1 MQAQELQIKIGK
13 KLKELR
19 VVNGW
24 TQEEASK
31 QLHICRNTYS
41 DIELG
46 KTDIALSRLIQFA
59 NFYDVDVDY
68 FVSENGK
75 VVFYLTGNQNTQAK
89 IDKIEKQ
96 CNEYHGSVAEEK
108 MQNKLEEMQGKL
120 DGAKEAEIE
129 NLKIQIAQ
137 LQKINA
143 LLEKNQ

>member
-24 TQEEASK
+24 TQEEAAK

-46 KTDIALSRLIQFA
+46 KTDMALSRLIQFA
-59 NFYDVDVDY
+59 NFYNVDVDY

-75 VVFYLTGNQNTQAK
+75 VVFYLAGTQNTHANK
-89 IDKIEKQ
+89 IKNQCTEYQGRLAEDKL
-96 CNEYHGSVAEEK
+96 
-108 MQNKLEEMQGKL
+108 QNKLEEVQVKL
-120 DGAKEAEIE
+120 DEAKETEIA
-129 NLKIQIAQ
+129 NLKKQIA
-137 LQKINA
+137 LLEENNA
-143 LLEKNQ
+143 LLKKNS

>member
-19 VVNGW
+19 LVNGW

-59 NFYDVDVDY
+59 NFYNVDVDY

-75 VVFYLTGNQNTQAK
+75 VIFYLTGTQNTQFHTN
-89 IDKIEKQ
+89 Q
-96 CNEYHGSVAEEK
+96 CNQYHGYSEEEK
-108 MQNKLEEMQGKL
+108 IQNKLEEMQIKL
-120 DGAKEAEIE
+120 NEAKEVEIE
-129 NLKIQIAQ
+129 NLKVQIAQ

-143 LLEKNQ
+143 LLEKNS